1 MAISNNLYVRLFQI
15 EHFILPVKSL
25 KITITKV
32 INVLVDDIFYIC
44 IYKQHYNESGVM
56 LKEIEQ
62 NERSL

>member
-1 MAISNNLYVRLFQI
+1 MAISNNLYLRLFQI
-15 EHFILPVKSL
+15 EYFTLPVKSL

-32 INVLVDDIFYIC
+32 INVLVDVIFHIC